1 MVSGCLAKVVCSD
14 ARHNFLLHYLAAV
27 GLAIITAFMFGLS
40 ELDEKLAAQPLE
52 IMLPLMGI
60 ILMTPV
66 FMPEQNENI
75 RDVVRSKKT
84 SYLGVC
90 FIRLI
95 CSAVILTAITA
106 VFVVYMRSQDSAV
119 TARLFRGSVA
129 TSLAL
134 GSIGFFASAVS
145 DNTIV
150 GYMTAIMYYLC
161 NFAMKDKLDRFYLF
175 SMMSGSF
182 EEKRWLLGMAAVL
195 VAAGF
200 FCRRAVRK
208 Q

>member
-14 ARHNFLLHYLAAV
+14 ARHNFLFHYLAAV
-27 GLAIITAFMFGLS
+27 ALAVITTFIFGLS
-40 ELDEKLAAQPLE
+40 ELDERLAAQPLE
-52 IMLPLMGI
+52 IMLPLTGV

-66 FMPEQNENI
+66 FMPEQNDDI
-75 RDVVRSKKT
+75 RDVIRSKKT
-84 SYLGVC
+84 SYLGIC

-95 CSAVILTAITA
+95 SSAVILTVVTA
-106 VFVVYMRSQDSAV
+106 VFMFYMKSQDSEV
-119 TARLFRGSVA
+119 TARMFRGSVV

-134 GSIGFFASAVS
+134 GSIGFFTSAVS

-150 GYMTAIMYYLC
+150 GYMAAIMYYLC
-161 NFAMKDKLDRFYLF
+161 NFVMKDKLDRFYLF

-195 VAAGF
+195 VVSGF
-200 FCRRAVRK
+200 IYRRAVKK